1 MWFKRNHPHCRFS
14 QGRDPGFSEGF
25 PPVLVAGSAK
35 VASHSSGPR
44 LEVTIMDPARWR
56 SVRAQSAIDRFT
68 STAYDLVIEGESYRR
83 VTGVRCPTVLLSV
96 QRDR

>member
-1 MWFKRNHPHCRFS
+1 
-14 QGRDPGFSEGF
+14 
-25 PPVLVAGSAK
+25 
-35 VASHSSGPR
+35 
-44 LEVTIMDPARWR
+44 MDPARWR